1 MLMVISSKLA
11 HDALRQFKP
20 PAACAETLE
29 LRHFNLAQMRHD
41 NFALAP
47 EMSNLGTYG
56 VMLRR
61 FGFSGFVVFQW
72 EGRRVIHRMTTS

>member
-1 MLMVISSKLA
+1 MLMVINSKLA

-29 LRHFNLAQMRHD
+29 LRHFNFAQMRHD

-47 EMSNLGTYG
+47 EMSIIDIMSN
-56 VMLRR
+56 RR
-61 FGFSGFVVFQW
+61 RSPAANDDRFTQAV
-72 EGRRVIHRMTTS
+72 